1 MSTVTLSDNFELPV
15 PDDVRELLQLKAGAQ
30 FRVIPYA
37 GRLEFVPIRKPSDLR
52 GFVRGMDTSSI
63 ERDDEDRPKPT

>member
-1 MSTVTLSDNFELPV
+1 MSTVTLSENFQLPV
-15 PDDVRELLQLKAGAQ
+15 PDDVRELLHLKAGAQ

-52 GFVRGMDTSSI
+52 GFVRGMDTDI
-63 ERDDEDRPKPT
+63 RRDDEDRL